1 MVKKGNLTVQSSG
14 RSLCTTFPIRKSVP
28 QSAVNPQY
36 NTDIPRKIIL
46 QTSRLLNTTRR
57 NYGRATGKQKNVSP
71 SAERTT
77 FVVTLISL
85 HIIQLNKICIKKNY
99 QPSSAGWSLT
109 CNSFKLE
116 RWGPGPK
123 IWLSWTVLAEV
134 QESFPTGASLHSA
147 VVKWYN

>member
-85 HIIQLNKICIKKNY
+85 HIIQLNKICKKKLPTFQCWLIADMQLIQIGKVGSRPKDLIILNR
-99 QPSSAGWSLT
+99 AG
-109 CNSFKLE
+109 
-116 RWGPGPK
+116 
-123 IWLSWTVLAEV
+123 
-134 QESFPTGASLHSA
+134 
-147 VVKWYN
+147 